1 MKRCESITENIG
13 IFVEHDIKHSPIQY
27 ESYLKDTPDFL
38 RQAKNINKKEKL
50 PPNAIL
56 VTLDISGL
64 YTNITHSEGINCTR
78 EALNSQNHSQF
89 STEFIIRLLELV
101 LEYNIFEF
109 DGEYYQQLIGTAM
122 GSRLAPSYANI
133 FLANKID
140 LFIWKLSAKLKDE
153 KVTFT
158 KRFLDDLFLIFVGT
172 TRKHHIFCDELTKF
186 I

>member
-1 MKRCESITENIG
+1 M
-13 IFVEHDIKHSPIQY
+13 
-27 ESYLKDTPDFL
+27 
-38 RQAKNINKKEKL
+38 RQAKNINKNEKL
-50 PPNAIL
+50 PPNVIL

-78 EALNSQNHSQF
+78 VALNSDSDSYV

-122 GSRLAPSYANI
+122 GSRPAPSFANI

-140 LFIWKLSAKLKDE
+140 IFIWELSAKL
-153 KVTFT
+153 
-158 KRFLDDLFLIFVGT
+158 
-172 TRKHHIFCDELTKF
+172 
-186 I
+186 